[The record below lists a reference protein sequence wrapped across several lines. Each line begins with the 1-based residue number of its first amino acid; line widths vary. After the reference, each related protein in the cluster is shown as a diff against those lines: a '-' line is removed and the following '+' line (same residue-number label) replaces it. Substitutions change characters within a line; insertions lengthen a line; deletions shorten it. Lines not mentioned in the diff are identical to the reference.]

1 MKKILRLSALLLT
14 SFFLMHGL
22 NSSAVAAALPK
33 GTLLTIDNGFNGKV
47 SYFTMAV
54 STAGLTTTNLRSTKT
69 DGTQNP
75 NSTDGGILL
84 LTAQPASTLPAPPGT
99 TGLSGSHDGG
109 PNYTY
114 DFGPIDRP
122 WSFFGNTGD
131 HFQSTATISADP
143 VAGTID
149 MTGWTVTWNGIAA
162 INMGTGPLGSF
173 TVSGSNYT
181 VGYAATVPEG
191 DNSGFGGVP
200 YALHLEGRIV
210 PAAIPE
216 PASLLLIG
224 SGLLGLLALA
234 KRK

>member
-1 MKKILRLSALLLT
+1 MKKFYLLVASLLLVLGF
-14 SFFLMHGL
+14 SA
-22 NSSAVAAALPK
+22 SSMAAALPA
-33 GTLLTIDNGFNGKV
+33 GTLLTIDNGFDGAK
-47 SYFTMAV
+47 SYFTMAA
-54 STAGLTTTNLRSTKT
+54 STAGLATTQIRSTKVVG
-69 DGTQNP
+69 GTQNP

-84 LTAQPASTLPAPPGT
+84 LTAQPASTLPPPKGT
-99 TGLSGSHDGG
+99 VGLSGSHDKA

-122 WSFFGNTGD
+122 WSFFGNTGE
-131 HFQSTATISADP
+131 HFQATPTISADP
-143 VAGTID
+143 AAGTID

-173 TVSGSNYT
+173 TVSDSNYT
-181 VGYAATVPEG
+181 VNYAATVPVG
-191 DNSGFGGVP
+191 DPSGFGGVP

>member
-1 MKKILRLSALLLT
+1 MKKFYLLVASLLLVLGF
-14 SFFLMHGL
+14 SA
-22 NSSAVAAALPK
+22 SSMAAALPA
-33 GTLLTIDNGFNGKV
+33 GTLLTIDNGYPSGATK
-47 SYFTMAV
+47 SYFTMAA
-54 STAGLTTTNLRSTKT
+54 STAGLATTQIRSTKV

-84 LTAQPASTLPAPPGT
+84 LTAQPAPPPF
-99 TGLSGSHDGG
+99 SGSHSG
-109 PNYTY
+109 PPDYTY

-122 WSFFGNTGD
+122 WSFFGNTGS
-131 HFQSTATISADP
+131 HFQASATISADP
-143 VAGTID
+143 VVGTID

-181 VGYAATVPEG
+181 VNYAATVPVG
-191 DNSGFGGVP
+191 DPSGFGGVP